1 MGFCFY
7 LRVPKHFSVLPMIR
21 SVNDTE
27 PPAYEKNWLP
37 LHGAEPATAGTGQLD
52 VWREELTMIS
62 KVDFRDFFEINQ
74 RLYGD
79 NPALMAQLEYML
91 RMMNTSEPR
100 VEIVGKDD
108 SRH

>member
-1 MGFCFY
+1 
-7 LRVPKHFSVLPMIR
+7 
-21 SVNDTE
+21 
-27 PPAYEKNWLP
+27 
-37 LHGAEPATAGTGQLD
+37 
-52 VWREELTMIS
+52 MIS

-91 RMMNTSEPR
+91 RMMNGAEQR

>member
-1 MGFCFY
+1 
-7 LRVPKHFSVLPMIR
+7 
-21 SVNDTE
+21 
-27 PPAYEKNWLP
+27 
-37 LHGAEPATAGTGQLD
+37 
-52 VWREELTMIS
+52 MIS

-91 RMMNTSEPR
+91 RMMNSSEPR
-100 VEIVGKDD
+100 IEIVGKDD